1 MSHIS
6 VQYFYYLT
14 CKLIN
19 EQQPLS
25 EATYNSK
32 FLYCYSHSLTAI
44 ILATLSSINVSMFSS
59 QPQISIKV
67 ERNKEFNESC
77 LFATFK
83 IKTGNIADCLEHA
96 LSGELSAVAAPGLG
110 IGGGGIWGANSYFGG
125 AR

>member
-1 MSHIS
+1 
-6 VQYFYYLT
+6 
-14 CKLIN
+14 
-19 EQQPLS
+19 
-25 EATYNSK
+25 
-32 FLYCYSHSLTAI
+32 LTAI

-96 LSGELSAVAAPGLG
+96 LSGELSAVVAPGLG